1 MLPLLF
7 ANEDSGQ
14 GATESS
20 HRSSPNGQLLSPAAA
35 AALRFAV
42 RYFFNLYRCFV

>member
-14 GATESS
+14 GGTDSS
-20 HRSSPNGQLLSPAAA
+20 HRSSPNGQSLLSPAAA

-42 RYFFNLYRCFV
+42 RYRLFLLI

>member
-14 GATESS
+14 GGTEQSS
-20 HRSSPNGQLLSPAAA
+20 HRSSPNGQNNLLSPAAA
-35 AALRFAV
+35 ALRFANAV
-42 RYFFNLYRCFV
+42 RYIFLLI

>member
-14 GATESS
+14 EGGTESN

-42 RYFFNLYRCFV
+42 RYFYLLNLV